1 MNALKVFL
9 RHTKIFRSLRTEPVA
24 WPEEPL
30 DLSAARGGGFY
41 AATLG
46 HTLNSRYTIIRK
58 LGWEQHSIKRY
69 RASGNNAFSPLLID
83 LTPVDMSK
91 SSAHAGHNHLT
102 APLDNFQLT
111 DAHGSHLCIV
121 YEAKGSFSSTFQG
134 QTKKLPVN
142 MVKNLARQLLL
153 VLDFL
158 HRECHIIHMDIK
170 PDNILIKLDDP
181 DKPLDLD
188 VGGLPPPLSSNSNSS
203 LAPLSHP
210 IIAVNLME
218 QLDATR
224 VPKFNIQL
232 TDFGTAAEMNGP
244 HADLI
249 QPYALRAFEVLL
261 GCGWDASADIWNL
274 GCLIFEF
281 LTGSWLFVPRAGA
294 TWTAED
300 YHLAHMPG
308 VSGEEFDIPYLRTG
322 KHFERYFRND
332 GRLCIQV
339 NGVRDLETALRNYN
353 VLDDVELP
361 LCVSFLRSM
370 LRLKPS
376 DRATAAELVQH
387 EWLGK

>member
-1 MNALKVFL
+1 
-9 RHTKIFRSLRTEPVA
+9 
-24 WPEEPL
+24 
-30 DLSAARGGGFY
+30 RGGGFY

-58 LGWEQHSIKRY
+58 LGWGQHSSVWLARDTGQRY
-69 RASGNNAFSPLLID
+69 VAVKILSSHATQVQGRLANELAFSQRIQ
-83 LTPVDMSK
+83 DMSK
-91 SSAHAGHNHLT
+91 SSAHVGGNHLT

-111 DAHGSHLCIV
+111 SAHGSHLCIV
-121 YEAKGSFSSTFQG
+121 YEAMGSFSSTFQG

-142 MVKNLARQLLL
+142 MAKNVARQLLL
-153 VLDFL
+153 ALDFL
-158 HRECHIIHMDIK
+158 HRECHIIHTDIK

-181 DKPLDLD
+181 DKALDLD
-188 VGGLPPPLSSNSNSS
+188 VGGPPPPLSSNSNSS

-218 QLDATR
+218 QLDTTR
-224 VPKFNIQL
+224 VPEFNIQL

-249 QPYALRAFEVLL
+249 QPYALRAPEVLL

-300 YHLAHMPG
+300 YHLANMPG
-308 VSGEEFDIPYLRTG
+308 ISGEEFDIPYLRTG

-332 GRLCIQV
+332 ASHVNYDTGRLCIRV
-339 NGVRDLETALRNYN
+339 DGVRGLETALRNYN

-361 LCVSFLRSM
+361 LCASFLRSM

-387 EWLGK
+387 EWLR